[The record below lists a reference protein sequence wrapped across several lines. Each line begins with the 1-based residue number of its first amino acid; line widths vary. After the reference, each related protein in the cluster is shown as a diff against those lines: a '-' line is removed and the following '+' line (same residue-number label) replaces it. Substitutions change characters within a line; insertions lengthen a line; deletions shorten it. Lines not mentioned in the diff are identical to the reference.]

1 MRGRSFSNH
10 SRMYQDMMPLQ
21 RPLEAIIFD
30 LGDVLFTWSAETKTN
45 VPATVLRQIL
55 SSNTWF
61 EYERGRITREDC
73 FEKVAH
79 EFSLNKSQ
87 VEKAFKQAHLS
98 LRPDEE
104 VVAFLKDLRSDGK
117 LKVYAMSNIGKE
129 DFADLE
135 HKIDWSLFDGVYAS
149 GVVGMRKPDPE
160 FFRYVLDN
168 IKIAPDRVAF
178 VDDKQEN
185 VASAESLG
193 IESFVFNDSTI
204 VDLKRRLNDPYS
216 KGLAYLRQNAQQFN
230 SITSNGISIP
240 DNFAKLL
247 ILEATGDSRLVKLPR
262 SSASQEGTWN
272 FFTDR
277 TATLVTGG
285 YFPDDLDTTSL
296 ALMVQPP
303 TQSDMVN
310 LLLDRMAQNVQPDGS
325 ILVRYSIT
333 CQPFLTLKSG
343 QVYFDEG
350 KLLTDAIVS
359 SNVLACFYRY
369 NRGQE
374 LAATLQH
381 VCSVLSKRSYLQ
393 GTRYY
398 PSADCCLGF
407 FGRLLE
413 SAPNDSELQ
422 AAVRPLLKE
431 CVRERVGKSGTA
443 LELAMRIILCDAL
456 GLDSGNDLQTL
467 IGLQLLDGSW
477 DAGWMYRYGSTG
489 VRIGN
494 QGLTTALALKAMA
507 SAGRRQK

>member
-1 MRGRSFSNH
+1 
-10 SRMYQDMMPLQ
+10 MPLQ
-21 RPLEAIIFD
+21 RPLEAVIFD

-45 VPATVLRQIL
+45 VPSTVLRQIL

-61 EYERGRITREDC
+61 EYERGHITREGC

-87 VEKAFKQAHLS
+87 VEKAFKQAHQS
-98 LRPDEE
+98 LRPDEV

-149 GVVGMRKPDPE
+149 GDVGMRKPDPE

-168 IKIAPDRVAF
+168 IKIAPDRVMF

-193 IESFVFNDSTI
+193 INSFVFNDLTI

-216 KGLAYLRQNAQQFN
+216 KGLAYLHQNAQQFN

-247 ILEATGDSRLVKLPR
+247 ILEATGDSRLVKLPS

-325 ILVRYSIT
+325 ILI
-333 CQPFLTLKSG
+333 
-343 QVYFDEG
+343 YFDEG
-350 KLLTDAIVS
+350 KLRTDAVVS

-381 VCSVLSKRSYLQ
+381 VCGVLSKRSYLQ

-431 CVRERVGKSGTA
+431 CVREHVGKSGTA

-456 GLDSGNDLQTL
+456 GLGSGNDLQTL

-477 DAGWMYRYGSTG
+477 EAGWMYRYGSTG

-494 QGLTTALALKAMA
+494 QGLTTALALKAIA
-507 SAGRRQK
+507 SAG